1 MFDLLKPYVM
11 ALLNY
16 LAANRFLLIG
26 SLAVVIAVWYYFDL
40 VQNEALSRYELVGF
54 AIITLIALTMGRL
67 AYRWLRTI
75 LTIAL
80 AASFSV
86 AIDTAAATDLRVV
99 DIEKSGSF
107 EFDLTNPALY
117 RFPFPLN
124 QLNPGAGYDQPE
136 LEADCIEYS
145 WRNPILSD
153 TSDNLDLRFCGYG
166 DAFEDG
172 ISSIIVDPGGIPFY
186 AYDLINLERG
196 GGGNFGRVLEI
207 PNTSLSDYLDQ
218 NQLTIEHLARAILT
232 ENHADYKDAFTGYG
246 MYGFVLFRE
255 NSRSGFER
263 RREVVE
269 SFLSILPDID
279 AETFGIE
286 RRNMGVLILPTTLSD
301 DDLYLEAN
309 VDSSCFR
316 ANQDRSNDC
325 QPAYFVDNYN
335 YSYARFALRALQ
347 EQTNISIPEISVVF
361 VPFEAA
367 DAEERFF
374 LSRFNWTDAL
384 VFNLDDDPDV
394 EGFFVDL
401 NNALA
406 FGFGTDED
414 INLIGSIRKFAE
426 STGRLAM
433 IALGQE

>member
-1 MFDLLKPYVM
+1 
-11 ALLNY
+11 
-16 LAANRFLLIG
+16 
-26 SLAVVIAVWYYFDL
+26 
-40 VQNEALSRYELVGF
+40 
-54 AIITLIALTMGRL
+54 
-67 AYRWLRTI
+67 
-75 LTIAL
+75 
-80 AASFSV
+80 
-86 AIDTAAATDLRVV
+86 
-99 DIEKSGSF
+99 
-107 EFDLTNPALY
+107 
-117 RFPFPLN
+117 
-124 QLNPGAGYDQPE
+124 
-136 LEADCIEYS
+136 
-145 WRNPILSD
+145 
-153 TSDNLDLRFCGYG
+153 
-166 DAFEDG
+166 
-172 ISSIIVDPGGIPFY
+172 
-186 AYDLINLERG
+186 
-196 GGGNFGRVLEI
+196 
-207 PNTSLSDYLDQ
+207 
-218 NQLTIEHLARAILT
+218 
-232 ENHADYKDAFTGYG
+232 
-246 MYGFVLFRE
+246 
-255 NSRSGFER
+255 
-263 RREVVE
+263 VVE